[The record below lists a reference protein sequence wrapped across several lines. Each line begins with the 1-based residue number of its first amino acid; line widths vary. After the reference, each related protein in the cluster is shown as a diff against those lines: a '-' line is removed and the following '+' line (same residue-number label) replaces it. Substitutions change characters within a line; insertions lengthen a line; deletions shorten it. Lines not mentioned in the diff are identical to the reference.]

1 MELNQDNLI
10 KQLDDLNKKL
20 ELQTYKLLNLQI
32 QMTTINKEISGLT
45 HMKET
50 LTKRLKTPD
59 AITVSFNV
67 QRKEEDE
74 VVNTAPTEKKARG
87 RPKKIVV

>member
-1 MELNQDNLI
+1 MDFDQDNL
-10 KQLDDLNKKL
+10 KLQLDDLNKKL
-20 ELQTYKLLNLQI
+20 EVQANKLCNLQN
-32 QMTTINKEISGLT
+32 QMNIINKEISALT

-59 AITVSFNV
+59 TITVSFNV
-67 QRKEEDE
+67 QKKEEDD
-74 VVNTAPTEKKARG
+74 VNVSTPTEKRARG